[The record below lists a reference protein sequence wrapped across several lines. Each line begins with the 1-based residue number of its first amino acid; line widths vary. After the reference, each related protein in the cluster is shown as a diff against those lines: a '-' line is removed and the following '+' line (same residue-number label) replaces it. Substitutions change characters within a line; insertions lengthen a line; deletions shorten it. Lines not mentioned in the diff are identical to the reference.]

1 VLWESH
7 RSRRHEDRSTRTHD
21 RLEIADGA
29 APVLNVFE
37 QFRGDDDVEALR
49 SEDRDEVLYVTET
62 VDAWTL
68 DDVDADITA
77 R

>member
-1 VLWESH
+1 
-7 RSRRHEDRSTRTHD
+7 
-21 RLEIADGA
+21 
-29 APVLNVFE
+29 VFE